1 MATLPTLEQLN
12 AADASAFADHLGEV
26 FEHAPWVAVAVALQR
41 PFASADALHRAMLAA
56 VAARPEEA
64 RVALFNGHPELAG
77 AAARLGDMTADSVRE
92 QGGLALG
99 ALGAE
104 DSARWDALN
113 AAYRARF
120 GFPFILC
127 IKRHTRASALAVFA
141 ERLANDRATE
151 LANTLA
157 EIGRITRLRLAGRIA
172 GHGLDGLHGS
182 LAVQVQDSERGRPA
196 EGLRVALHDADGA
209 LLAEVA
215 EAGRGASLLAG
226 APLRIGRY
234 ELRVALGDYLRRQGD
249 ADAFLDVVPIAFA
262 IDAPEA
268 DYRFTL
274 SVAPWAYSLACARE
288 G

>member
-1 MATLPTLEQLN
+1 MAALPTLALLN
-12 AADASAFADHLGEV
+12 AADASAFSDHLGEV
-26 FEHAPWVAVAVALQR
+26 FEHAPWVAAAIVDQR

-56 VAARPEEA
+56 VAARPEQA

-141 ERLANDRATE
+141 QRLANDRATE
-151 LANTLA
+151 LVNTLA

-172 GHGLDGLHGS
+172 DHGLDGLHGS
-182 LAVQVQDSERGRPA
+182 VVVQVLDSQHGRLA

-209 LLAEVA
+209 PLAEAVQ
-215 EAGRGASLLAG
+215 EGRGLTLLAG
-226 APLRIGRY
+226 APLRMGRY
-234 ELRVALGDYLRRQGD
+234 ELRLHLGDYLRQLG
-249 ADAFLDVVPIAFA
+249 AAGALLDVVPIAFA

-268 DYRFTL
+268 SYRLTL
-274 SVAPWAYSLACARE
+274 SVAPWAYSLVCVRE